1 MNDRV
6 PPNSLAAVA
15 NDAPSE
21 ASIVDR
27 HWRTIPFEQWQVGDR
42 AKVIY
47 SISESAVLGFA
58 GLSGD
63 WNPLHVD
70 AGFARRS
77 GFPRPIAH
85 GILVGGYLSGL
96 IGNHFPGPG
105 ALWMKQSFN
114 WRQPVL
120 IGDTISIELTI
131 RQISPATRIVVVDL
145 EVVNQRQELVIDGE
159 GVIRTVAPD
168 DFENLTAV

>member
-1 MNDRV
+1 MEERETPQSTTIV
-6 PPNSLAAVA
+6 TPEPPG
-15 NDAPSE
+15 E

-27 HWRTIPFEQWQVGDR
+27 HWRTIPFNQWQVGDR

-47 SISESAVLGFA
+47 SISESAVVGFA

-63 WNPLHVD
+63 WNPLHLD

-77 GFPRPIAH
+77 GFPGPIAH

-120 IGDTISIELTI
+120 IGDTITIELTI
-131 RQISPATRIVVVDL
+131 RQISPATKIVVVDL
-145 EVVNQRQELVIDGE
+145 EVTNQRKEVVIDGE

-168 DFENLTAV
+168 DRDDIPAA